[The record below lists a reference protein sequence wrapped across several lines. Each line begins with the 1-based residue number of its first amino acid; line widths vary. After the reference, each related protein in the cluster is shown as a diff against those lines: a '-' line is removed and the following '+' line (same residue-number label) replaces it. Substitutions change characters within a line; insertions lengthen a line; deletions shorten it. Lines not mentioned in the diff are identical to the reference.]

1 MPFGVLDFNDEKFV
15 EIVEK
20 PEYKHYINSGI
31 NVFSKEA
38 LSNLDNFEKKIDLPE
53 FINEFKNKEQ
63 IKKYEIKIT
72 GLMWEPRKFKSY

>member
-1 MPFGVLDFNDEKFV
+1 MTKFV

-38 LSNLDNFEKKIDLPE
+38 LSNLDNFEELFE

-63 IKKYEIKIT
+63 IKKYEIKDYWIDVGT
-72 GLMWEPRKFKSY
+72 KESLQKAIKEW

>member
-1 MPFGVLDFNDEKFV
+1 MCPSECWILMTKFV

-38 LSNLDNFEKKIDLPE
+38 LSNLDNLKKKLTFP
-53 FINEFKNKEQ
+53 N
-63 IKKYEIKIT
+63 
-72 GLMWEPRKFKSY
+72 S